1 MKKVFYIGSLFVAAS
16 AGLLAQGTP
25 DNLMSSPQMTGKDG
39 LGFAVEATG
48 FFKNTEFFSPLE
60 VGQTLPGIQFVP
72 RVTYQIDKKFRI
84 EWGAYAVYYS
94 GDETQTSAD
103 NYYYAK
109 TAYGGFSQMFVRMQ
123 YAVNPDFHLVFGNL
137 YGGLNHRLIEPLYQW
152 ERHYTARPE
161 SGLQV
166 HFQNKKYFADV
177 WLDWEQF
184 IRYGDPK
191 PELLTFGIS
200 ASALLTAPESRF
212 RLTVPFQLLIHHQ
225 GGQIDTSD
233 APKIVIGNAATGF
246 DVEWLTGHNLLK
258 TLSLKTYIA
267 GYADNTADK
276 ALRPFTK
283 GWGIYPV
290 LEAKTNSFTL
300 AAGYWHAQKFYAFEG
315 ESLFGS
321 FNPYEPEKQFPTRD
335 LVIYKLLYQKQL
347 HEKLQVG
354 AQVEVYQDCGLR
366 QADYSFGAYLRF
378 KY

>member
-1 MKKVFYIGSLFVAAS
+1 M
-16 AGLLAQGTP
+16 
-25 DNLMSSPQMTGKDG
+25 
-39 LGFAVEATG
+39 FA
-48 FFKNTEFFSPLE
+48 
-60 VGQTLPGIQFVP
+60 
-72 RVTYQIDKKFRI
+72 
-84 EWGAYAVYYS
+84 
-94 GDETQTSAD
+94 
-103 NYYYAK
+103 
-109 TAYGGFSQMFVRMQ
+109 RMQ
-123 YAVNPDFHLVFGNL
+123 YAVNPDFHLVFGKL

-212 RLTVPFQLLIHHQ
+212 RLTIPFQLLIHHQ

-246 DVEWLTGHNLLK
+246 DVEWVTGFKVLQSLF
-258 TLSLKTYIA
+258 LKTYA
-267 GYADNTADK
+267 VGYLDNTADK
-276 ALRPFTK
+276 VVRPFKK

-315 ESLFGS
+315 EALFGS

-335 LVIYKLLYQKQL
+335 LITYKLLYQKQL

-354 AQVEVYQDCGLR
+354 AQVEVYQDCGLH